1 MEETKKPNLPIKKL
15 YRSRHDRVILGIS
28 GGLGVY
34 FEIDSWIIRILF
46 ITFTFF
52 SGFGLVLYL
61 ILAILIPLERG
72 IKEDSSKQE
81 IDDTIEEI
89 NRKRSVKI
97 FLGFAMILV
106 GLVYILKMYFP
117 VHFYYLFNWRI
128 LWPYIIIIIGLFVVF
143 RNTNIK

>member
-52 SGFGLVLYL
+52 ISTV
-61 ILAILIPLERG
+61 P
-72 IKEDSSKQE
+72 
-81 IDDTIEEI
+81 
-89 NRKRSVKI
+89 
-97 FLGFAMILV
+97 
-106 GLVYILKMYFP
+106 
-117 VHFYYLFNWRI
+117 H
-128 LWPYIIIIIGLFVVF
+128 
-143 RNTNIK
+143 